1 MDVAPPTGTEGA
13 VDDEGGVGSYFTCT
27 LGKICFCSRR
37 LERTVQREA
46 PVTLTH
52 QCTRSRGRET
62 MIPIWKGPRP
72 TPGRSSQSSIDSS
85 Y

>member
-1 MDVAPPTGTEGA
+1 MEVAPPTGTEGL

-46 PVTLTH
+46 PVTR
-52 QCTRSRGRET
+52 TRQYMHSRRRET
-62 MIPIWKGPRP
+62 MVPIWKGPRP